1 MMVSS
6 APQTIGP
13 RSYWSVKSRS
23 ARSFRL
29 MNSFQSF
36 IRGPRSV
43 ERLSRTFTHSM
54 SALDLAEPLL
64 SLDENQTTNAARELM
79 LARGVSVLGARRD
92 GVIVGWVNA
101 ELPSDGK
108 LKDAMRT
115 FHNAA
120 ILDESAGFE
129 VVLGALPEAEHVF
142 IEWLGEIAG
151 VITRN
156 DLQKAPLRMW
166 LFGAVTLFDM
176 NLTWAIEE
184 LYPGDSWQS
193 LISAGRR
200 DKAIA
205 LHAERTRTGSECRMV
220 DCLQIKDK
228 SDIILKDKE
237 NMAVIGFPSRNEAD
251 RAARDVEKLRNH
263 LAHAQA
269 LEASDLET
277 ASRLAAVIRQILAG
291 EGVSRLVARKLAKEA
306 QS

>member
-1 MMVSS
+1 
-6 APQTIGP
+6 
-13 RSYWSVKSRS
+13 
-23 ARSFRL
+23 

-43 ERLSRTFTHSM
+43 QRLSRTFTHSM

-64 SLDENQTTNAARELM
+64 SLDEDQTTSEARELM
-79 LARGVSVLGARRD
+79 VARGVSVLGVRHNGA
-92 GVIVGWVNA
+92 IVGWVDA
-101 ELPSDGK
+101 DVPAVGR
-108 LKDAMRT
+108 LKEAMRT
-115 FHNAA
+115 FEKVA
-120 ILDESAGFE
+120 ILDETEGFE
-129 VVLGALPEAEHVF
+129 VVLGKLPDAEHVF

-166 LFGAVTLFDM
+166 LFGAITLFDM

-184 LYPGDSWQS
+184 LYPGDSWQELVS
-193 LISAGRR
+193 TGRR

-205 LHAERTRTGSECRMV
+205 LHAERRRAGSDCRMV

-228 SDIILKDKE
+228 SDILLKDKE
-237 NMAVIGFPSRNEAD
+237 NMSVLGFSSRNEAD

-269 LEASDLET
+269 LEPQDLAT

-291 EGVSRLVARKLAKEA
+291 EGVSRLVARKLAKVS